1 MVLVAMMLVRNTTF
15 NKLNK
20 DNIMNNNFWKGDM
33 IQTYSESSLN
43 IISDT
48 ANKLKQMFKEVNK
61 IESHWAVFDE
71 ATGEYVSSVEYD

>member
-1 MVLVAMMLVRNTTF
+1 
-15 NKLNK
+15 
-20 DNIMNNNFWKGDM
+20 MNNNLWASIT
-33 IQTYSESSLN
+33 IQTYSVSSLN

-71 ATGEYVSSVEYD
+71 ATGEYVSNVEYD

>member
-1 MVLVAMMLVRNTTF
+1 
-15 NKLNK
+15 
-20 DNIMNNNFWKGDM
+20 MNNNFWKGDM

-61 IESHWAVFDE
+61 IESHWSIFDE
-71 ATGEYVSSVEYD
+71 STGEYVSEVEYD